1 VGEVRS
7 PTIPHLLSFGLDFS
21 IQEPCHLLWGSNVI
35 IDTLSDKGYNPNIP
49 PGGIFGFTL
58 SGFPTLKET
67 RLMTTAEAATVE
79 CSDCRVTQIS
89 FFERYRDFLLSRE
102 TILTFLNAVLLI
114 AGFGLWLAGQNQW
127 SRWSY
132 LASALIGGTPLF
144 LFAAKGLII
153 RHDITAGVMA
163 STAMI
168 AAIIVGE
175 YSAAALVVFMMAV
188 GEWMENFTVARADHA
203 LRDLAKLIPPTVTV
217 RRDGQEKT
225 IPVEQVVLGDLVLVR
240 TGERI
245 GIDGNVMSGSG
256 SVNQAAI
263 TGESMPVEKQAGDE
277 VFAGTLNELGALE
290 IKVTRLGEDTT
301 LGRIVRL
308 VKDAQATQAPVQRV
322 ANKYAKF
329 LVPVTFSIA
338 ILVYALTGDILRS
351 ITVLVVVCP
360 CALVLATPTAV
371 VAAIGN
377 AARRAMLV
385 KSGAVIEQVG
395 KIDVVAFDK
404 TGTLTLGKPAVKEV
418 LSVDGISADQLLVY
432 AATAERF
439 SEHPIGKALV
449 TASQE
454 RRLKL
459 GEPVGF
465 SALPGYG
472 ITAQVDSRR
481 VTIGNR
487 SLLVEKGI
495 AWTPEL
501 DERLQSLERQGGTV
515 VPVAIDAQVAGLIS
529 LVDLPR
535 PEARQAI
542 ADLKEAGVREVIMIT
557 GDNPHTA
564 EMISKE
570 LGIDRFYA
578 GVLPQDKLKI
588 IRDLQAAGNKVL
600 FAGDGV
606 NDGPALAA
614 ADVGVAMGLAGT
626 DLALETAD
634 IGLMADEIERLP
646 QIIKLS
652 QKALSVIRQNVV
664 FSMSMNVLS
673 VFLGSFGIIGP
684 VVGALMHELSALPVL
699 ANSSRLI
706 NYRISGKR

>member
-1 VGEVRS
+1 M
-7 PTIPHLLSFGLDFS
+7 
-21 IQEPCHLLWGSNVI
+21 
-35 IDTLSDKGYNPNIP
+35 IDTQ
-49 PGGIFGFTL
+49 
-58 SGFPTLKET
+58 
-67 RLMTTAEAATVE
+67 AATVE
-79 CSDCRVTQIS
+79 CLDCRVTQPS

-102 TILTFLNAVLLI
+102 TILAFLNALLLVT
-114 AGFGLWLAGQNQW
+114 GFALWLAGQNQW

-163 STAMI
+163 SVAMI

-175 YSAAALVVFMMAV
+175 YSAAALVVFMFAI
-188 GEWMENFTVARADHA
+188 GEWLENFTVARADNA

-225 IPVEQVVLGDLVLVR
+225 IPVEEVVLGDVVLVR

-245 GIDGNVMSGSG
+245 GIDGEVMSGSG

-263 TGESMPVEKQAGDE
+263 TGESMPVEKQPGDE
-277 VFAGTLNELGALE
+277 VFAGTLNELGVLE

-301 LGRIVRL
+301 LGRIVKL

-329 LVPVTFSIA
+329 LVPITFSIA

-371 VAAIGN
+371 VASIGN

-418 LSVDGISADQLLVY
+418 ISLDGISADQLLEY

-454 RRLKL
+454 RRLAL

-465 SALPGYG
+465 TALPGYG

-495 AWTPEL
+495 AWTSEL
-501 DERLQSLERQGGTV
+501 DERVQSLEKLGGTV

-535 PEARQAI
+535 PEAKQAI

-564 EMISKE
+564 EMIAKE

-588 IRDLQAAGNKVL
+588 IRDLQAAGHKVL

-673 VFLGSFGIIGP
+673 VILGSFGIIGP
-684 VVGALMHELSALPVL
+684 VIGALMHELSALPVL

-706 NYRISGKR
+706 NFQISAKR

>member
-1 VGEVRS
+1 M
-7 PTIPHLLSFGLDFS
+7 
-21 IQEPCHLLWGSNVI
+21 
-35 IDTLSDKGYNPNIP
+35 TLNE
-49 PGGIFGFTL
+49 T
-58 SGFPTLKET
+58 PTL
-67 RLMTTAEAATVE
+67 E
-79 CSDCRVTQIS
+79 CSDCRVTQPS

-102 TILTFLNAVLLI
+102 TILTFLNALLLLV
-114 AGFGLWLAGQNQW
+114 GFILSLVGQAQL

-132 LASALIGGTPLF
+132 LASALVGGTPLF
-144 LFAAKGLII
+144 LFAAKGLFI

-163 STAMI
+163 SVAMI

-175 YSAAALVVFMMAV
+175 YSEAALVVFMMAV
-188 GEWMENFTVARADHA
+188 GEWLENFTVARADNA
-203 LRDLAKLIPPTVTV
+203 LRDLAKLVPPFVTV
-217 RRDGQEKT
+217 RRDGREQS
-225 IPVEQVVLGDLVLVR
+225 IPVEQVVLGDIALVR
-240 TGERI
+240 SGERI
-245 GIDGNVMSGSG
+245 GVDGEVVSGGG
-256 SVNQAAI
+256 SVNQSAI
-263 TGESMPVEKQAGDE
+263 TGEAMPVEKRAGDE
-277 VFAGTLNELGALE
+277 VFAGTFNELGALE
-290 IKVTRLGEDTT
+290 IEVTRLGQDTT
-301 LGRIVRL
+301 LGQIVKL

-322 ANKYAKF
+322 ANQYAKV
-329 LVPVTFSIA
+329 LVPITFGIA

-371 VAAIGN
+371 VASIGN

-385 KSGAVIEQVG
+385 KSGAVVEQVG

-418 LSVDGISADQLLVY
+418 ISVNGMTPEQILTW
-432 AATAERF
+432 AASAERF

-449 TASQE
+449 VASQE
-454 RRLKL
+454 RRLAL
-459 GEPVGF
+459 GDPVDF
-465 SALPGYG
+465 SVLPGYG
-472 ITAQVDSRR
+472 ITAQVDGRS
-481 VTIGNR
+481 VTIGSR
-487 SLLVEKGI
+487 SLLAENGVP
-495 AWTPEL
+495 WTPEL
-501 DERLQSLERQGGTV
+501 DERMKTLEKQGGTV
-515 VPVAIDAQVAGLIS
+515 VPVAIDSRVAGLIS
-529 LVDLPR
+529 LVDVPR

-542 ADLKEAGVREVIMIT
+542 ADLKRVGVREVIMIT
-557 GDNPHTA
+557 GDNAHTA
-564 EMISKE
+564 EMISRE

-588 IRDLQAAGNKVL
+588 IRDLQAGGKKVL

-614 ADVGVAMGLAGT
+614 ADVGVAMGLVGT

-646 QIIKLS
+646 QIVSLS
-652 QKALSVIRQNVV
+652 QKALSVIRQNVI

-673 VFLGSFGIIGP
+673 VVLGGFGIIGP

-706 NYRISGKR
+706 NYQINRKG